1 VNFRNQRQPERDVD
15 PFAAWLE
22 ALEAR
27 HLATLRFSEVSRA
40 LRALSSAYVE
50 RRDRLAHGAALD
62 GGGKRAAFALF
73 YGPLHFL
80 AVREIVSRLPAH
92 DTPLD
97 TIVDLGCGTGAAGAA
112 WARAAPGGRPPQIV
126 GIDRHQWAV
135 AEAAWTYR
143 AFGLRG
149 RTDQGDSVRAR
160 IPLRRAGLLAA
171 YLVNE
176 LADDPRARMLE
187 RLLDAARRGA
197 AVLVIEPI
205 SRRTVPWWDDWA
217 RAFAAVGGRADEW
230 RFDLELPDIVRR
242 LARAAGLTAGEI
254 TARSITAYG
263 LRPAAYG
270 GIRPNQQ

>member
-1 VNFRNQRQPERDVD
+1 VALHPADTFD
-15 PFAAWLE
+15 AWLE

-27 HLATLRFSEVSRA
+27 HLERLRFPEVSRA

-80 AVREIVSRLPAH
+80 AVREIVSRLPA
-92 DTPLD
+92 PGSPID

-112 WARAAPGGRPPQIV
+112 WATASPGGRHPQIV

-143 AFGLRG
+143 LFGLRG
-149 RTDQGDSVRAR
+149 RTAQDDSVRAR

-176 LADDPRARMLE
+176 LADDARTRMRE

-197 AVLVIEPI
+197 AVLIVEPI
-205 SRRTVPWWDDWA
+205 SRRTVPWWDEWA
-217 RAFAAVGGRADEW
+217 NAFASLGGRADEW
-230 RFDLELPDIVRR
+230 RFDVTLPDIVQR
-242 LARAAGLTAGEI
+242 LGRAAGLSAELK
-254 TARSITAYG
+254 ARSLYAEA
-263 LRPAAYG
+263 R
-270 GIRPNQQ
+270 GIRL

>member
-1 VNFRNQRQPERDVD
+1 VSPHAVD
-15 PFAAWLE
+15 PFDAWLE

-27 HLATLRFSEVSRA
+27 HLARLRFPEVSRA

-80 AVREIVSRLPAH
+80 TVREIVSRLPPP
-92 DTPLD
+92 DSPID

-112 WARAAPGGRPPQIV
+112 WATAMPDGRHPQVV

-143 AFGLRG
+143 TFGLRG
-149 RTDQGDSVRAR
+149 RTAQDDSGRAR

-176 LADDPRARMLE
+176 LTDDGRAQMLR
-187 RLLDAARRGA
+187 RLLDAVRKGA
-197 AVLVIEPI
+197 AVLVVEPI
-205 SRRTVPWWDDWA
+205 SRRAVPWWDGWA
-217 RAFAAVGGRADEW
+217 EAFAAAGGRADEW
-230 RFDLELPDIVRR
+230 RFDVTLPDIVHR
-242 LARAAGLTAGEI
+242 LDRAAGLSHGEL
-254 TARSITAYG
+254 TARSIAAYS
-263 LRPAAYG
+263 LRPTAHGPG
-270 GIRPNQQ
+270 GRGSVRA